1 MILNKKKHFYIT
13 LITFFLLSIGMFG
26 QTTTDSYKKLWH
38 VIKNDSVAKEK
49 KLHYLNI
56 YYKKA
61 LLENNAFETYRALEE
76 QTFLVPYNEGVV
88 LLHKMEPLVQKIYND
103 SLKGDNFNRNTIFYY
118 KHRQFDKALEYAVQ
132 SELFNKENNKLYNL
146 NSVRITIGNIYYHT
160 RNYERAVTYFKQAK
174 DYFKNKKDANHK
186 QSYVISLYSLGKTY
200 WKSANTE
207 LLSATIKESEQ
218 AIALLTPKHF
228 NFETAYLNYLKGGL
242 YYLLNEYVTAHTYFT
257 QALATI
263 KENEDFSNEYAIYL
277 YLGKIAWQQNKKQ
290 EAVTYFTKIEHLFKE
305 KKFLNYELREAFDY
319 LIKYYKETH
328 NTKLQLQVT
337 ESLIA
342 LNQQFEKEQQHLT
355 HTLHYDLE
363 TKKLEASKTDLLDEL
378 NNSNNLLIIGLSVGG
393 VFCLLLMGYGIWQ
406 YKQKKQWRLQ
416 YNTLIKQTDQ
426 PIRVINT
433 DDTTQF
439 SNVSDATPPS
449 ETDQIEK
456 ENKLSV
462 TELRLLKDLETFEL
476 KKEFLNPI
484 KLDELATKLGT
495 NRNTLSKLINAQKNV
510 NFNQYIN
517 NLRIK
522 QIVIDLKNDK
532 NLRKLSMSALAE
544 AYGFSN
550 AKTFT
555 TQFKMETQLTPAY
568 FIEQLQLDDMQ

>member
-1 MILNKKKHFYIT
+1 MILNKKTHFYIA

-26 QTTTDSYKKLWH
+26 QTSTDTYEKLWH
-38 VIKNDSVAKEK
+38 VIQNDSVAKDK

-61 LLENNAFETYRALEE
+61 LLENNALETYRALEK
-76 QTFLVPYNEGVV
+76 QTFLVPYNQAVF
-88 LLHKMEPLVQKIYND
+88 LLQKMEPLVQKINND

-132 SELFNKENNKLYNL
+132 SETFNKENNKLYNL

-160 RNYERAVTYFKQAK
+160 RNYEGAISYFTEAK
-174 DYFKNKKDANHK
+174 DYFKNKKNDNHK
-186 QSYVISLYSLGKTY
+186 QAYVISLYSLGKTY

-207 LLSATIKESEQ
+207 LLSSTIKESEQ
-218 AIALLTPKHF
+218 GIALLDPKHITL
-228 NFETAYLNYLKGGL
+228 ETAYLNYLKGGL
-242 YYLLNEYVTAHTYFT
+242 HFLLNDYLTAHNYFT
-257 QALATI
+257 KALPI
-263 KENEDFSNEYAIYL
+263 VKQNEDFSNEYVIYL
-277 YLGKIAWQQNKKQ
+277 YLGKIAWQQNNKQ
-290 EAVTYFTKIEHLFKE
+290 EAVTYFTKIERLFKE

-319 LIKYYKETH
+319 LIKYYKET
-328 NTKLQLQVT
+328 NNPKQQLQVT
-337 ESLIA
+337 ESLIS

-355 HTLHYDLE
+355 HSLHYDLE
-363 TKKLEASKTDLLDEL
+363 TKKLEASKTDLLHEL

-393 VFCLLLMGYGIWQ
+393 VLCLLLMGYGIWQ

-416 YNTLIKQTDQ
+416 YNLLIKQTEQ
-426 PIRVINT
+426 PTNKVNT
-433 DDTTQF
+433 DDATQLT
-439 SNVSDATPPS
+439 NTHEAITVS
-449 ETDQIEK
+449 ETGEIGK
-456 ENKLSV
+456 EPKLSI
-462 TELRLLKDLETFEL
+462 TELRLLRDLENFEL
-476 KKEFLNPI
+476 NKDFLTPI
-484 KLDELATKLGT
+484 KLDDLATKLGT
-495 NRNTLSKLINAQKNV
+495 NRNTLSKLINIHKNV

-532 NLRKLSMSALAE
+532 NLRKLSMQDLAE
-544 AYGFSN
+544 TYGFSN